1 MREEFLKYPYSLNP
15 LHMVE
20 NVADCP
26 YTVFLHS
33 SMYHPEW
40 GRYTLLGWDPFLVF
54 KSKGRK
60 VSLNGRN
67 FSADPFEVLKEL
79 WEKFYTPENSLP
91 FTGGIIG
98 YFSYD
103 LGFLLEKIKEKA
115 YDDLEIPDMLLGF
128 YKNFIVWDH
137 KEKFA
142 YGTRLKV
149 GKERKSET
157 KVIIPSLPLKLS
169 SNFTYYHYIQ
179 AIKKAKD
186 YIRRGDIYQVNL
198 SQRFSCPFPFH
209 PFSYYSQLTRLNP
222 SFHSAYLNFPEVK
235 VISSSPERFL
245 YMDRNYIQTRPIKGT
260 RSRGDTLKEDER
272 LRKELE
278 ESEKD
283 KAELVMIVDLER
295 NDLGKICEAGSVKV
309 KALREIEIHPTVFH
323 TVATIEGR
331 VKDNLTPI
339 DCLKACFPG
348 GSITGAPKVRAME
361 IIEELEPTRRNI
373 YTGSIGYMSF
383 NGRMDLSIVIRT
395 VTVRNGV
402 AYFQVGGG
410 IVSDSD
416 PEREY
421 QETLDK
427 GKALI
432 TTLKRMSN
440 DEKDMEER
448 ESFSGERMGVSTQ

>member
-1 MREEFLKYPYSLNP
+1 
-15 LHMVE
+15 
-20 NVADCP
+20 
-26 YTVFLHS
+26 
-33 SMYHPEW
+33 
-40 GRYTLLGWDPFLVF
+40 
-54 KSKGRK
+54 
-60 VSLNGRN
+60 
-67 FSADPFEVLKEL
+67 
-79 WEKFYTPENSLP
+79 
-91 FTGGIIG
+91 
-98 YFSYD
+98 
-103 LGFLLEKIKEKA
+103 
-115 YDDLEIPDMLLGF
+115 
-128 YKNFIVWDH
+128 
-137 KEKFA
+137 
-142 YGTRLKV
+142 
-149 GKERKSET
+149 
-157 KVIIPSLPLKLS
+157 
-169 SNFTYYHYIQ
+169 
-179 AIKKAKD
+179 
-186 YIRRGDIYQVNL
+186 
-198 SQRFSCPFPFH
+198 
-209 PFSYYSQLTRLNP
+209 
-222 SFHSAYLNFPEVK
+222 
-235 VISSSPERFL
+235 
-245 YMDRNYIQTRPIKGT
+245 MDRNYIQTRPIKGT
-260 RSRGDTLKEDER
+260 RSRGDTLEEDER

-448 ESFSGERMGVSTQ
+448 ELSLIHM

>member
-1 MREEFLKYPYSLNP
+1 MKKGIFAYPYSLNP
-15 LHMVE
+15 LGLLSGLSSQ
-20 NVADCP
+20 P

-40 GRYTLLGWDPFLVF
+40 GRYTILGWEPFLIF

-60 VSLNGRN
+60 VSLNGRV
-67 FSADPFEVLKEL
+67 FSADPFETLKEL
-79 WEKFYTPENSLP
+79 WGKFYKPEESLP

-103 LGFLLEKIKEKA
+103 LGFLLERIEEKSH
-115 YDDLEIPDMLLGF
+115 DDLGIPDMVLGF

-142 YGTRLKV
+142 YGTLP
-149 GKERKSET
+149 GIKEEMSAEEK
-157 KVIIPSLPLKLS
+157 IITPSLPLKLS
-169 SNFTYYHYIQ
+169 SNFTYKQYIQ
-179 AIKKAKD
+179 AIQKAKE

-198 SQRFSCPFPFH
+198 SQRFSCPFSLNA
-209 PFSYYSQLTRLNP
+209 FSYYSQLTRMNP
-222 SFHSAYLNFPEVK
+222 SFYSAYLNFPEVR
-235 VISSSPERFL
+235 VVSSSPERFL
-245 YMDRNYIQTRPIKGT
+245 YIEKDYIQTRPIKGT
-260 RSRGDTLKEDER
+260 RPRGSTPEEDARLK
-272 LRKELE
+272 KELS

-295 NDLGKICEAGSVKV
+295 NDLGKICQSGSVRV
-309 KALREIEIHPTVFH
+309 KRLREIEAHPTVFH
-323 TVATIEGR
+323 TVATVEGR

-373 YTGSIGYMSF
+373 YTGSIGYIGF
-383 NGRMDLSIVIRT
+383 NGRADFSIVIRT
-395 VTVRNGV
+395 VIIKDGQ

-410 IVSDSD
+410 IVSDSN

-432 TTLKRMSN
+432 TTLRRMSHG
-440 DEKDMEER
+440 KDMEKWR
-448 ESFSGERMGVSTQ
+448 DLPGKRLGISAR